1 MANHM
6 ERHFPGIS
14 AAPLFFIST
23 HGFYDIEK
31 YTSGS
36 DPIETVVPPN
46 TLVIETTGVGN
57 LCFFINVFSVMGPLF
72 QNRHKLLSY
81 LGGLPPAE
89 DSPETQRVIFDCL
102 KACQIY
108 RPGAPIANRIL
119 EFTGGLY
126 RTEGGIE
133 SERTGD
139 YSNMGFFQYEANGTS
154 RPIFQ
159 ALRTQLIEEA
169 YGTVKGKGLE
179 VEDGHYESYAK
190 IIPRIE
196 SEAGGQFK
204 IIFFSSCGEL
214 HDTDPPNSAMLR
226 RIKELQAL
234 AKRTWSKIL
243 RADIS
248 RLASSLRRVRITN
261 NRHTSRGIVGR
272 RTNFYRPQNRNGPSL
287 RPRLGPRPSL
297 KSRLKIPI
305 FEELLNNNEQETS
318 CNALGHCFPVL
329 KIANHRVTR
338 KVSRVKPSAKKSRR
352 TH

>member
-1 MANHM
+1 M
-6 ERHFPGIS
+6 ERHFPGIT

-31 YTSGS
+31 YASGS

-46 TLVIETTGVGN
+46 TLIIETTAVGN
-57 LCFFINVFSVMGPLF
+57 ICFFVNVFSVMGPLF
-72 QNRHKLLSY
+72 QNRQKFLSY
-81 LGGLPPAE
+81 LGGLPSEE
-89 DSPETQRVIFDCL
+89 DSPETRRVILDCL
-102 KACQIY
+102 RACQIY

-126 RTEGGIE
+126 RTEDGTE
-133 SERTGD
+133 SERTGV
-139 YSNMGFFQYEANGTS
+139 YSKMGFFQYEANGAS

-159 ALRTQLIEEA
+159 ELRTRLVEEA
-169 YGTVKGKGLE
+169 YGTVKGKGLD

-196 SEAGGQFK
+196 SEAGDQFK

-214 HDTDPPNSAMLR
+214 HDTEPPNSAMLR
-226 RIKELQAL
+226 RIKEIQGL
-234 AKRTWSKIL
+234 AIRTWSRIL
-243 RADIS
+243 RADIP
-248 RLASSLRRVRITN
+248 RLASSLRRVRITS

-272 RTNFYRPQNRNGPSL
+272 TTNFYRPQYRDGPSL

-305 FEELLNNNEQETS
+305 FEELLDTNQEEAT
-318 CNALGHCFPVL
+318 CNTLGYCLP
-329 KIANHRVTR
+329 KIKPSYKITR
-338 KVSRVKPSAKKSRR
+338 KVSRVKHIVKPSAKKTRR